1 MTTPLHEAKA
11 SLFRA
16 LGHPVR
22 VRILELLLDGPRP
35 VHELVAQIGIA
46 PANLSQQLAVLRNAG
61 LISDDRQGGAV
72 TYALTSTDTA
82 ALFASARALL
92 ASLLTDQI
100 DLLRQLA
107 NEAGHADGAI
117 RADEA
122 SRL

>member
-1 MTTPLHEAKA
+1 MLGV
-11 SLFRA
+11 SL
-16 LGHPVR
+16 
-22 VRILELLLDGPRP
+22 IQI
-35 VHELVAQIGIA
+35 VAQIGVA

-107 NEAGHADGAI
+107 DEAGQ
-117 RADEA
+117 ADEA

>member
-35 VHELVAQIGIA
+35 VHELVAQIGVA
-46 PANLSQQLAVLRNAG
+46 PANLSQQLAVLRTAG
-61 LISDDRQGGAV
+61 LISDDRQGGAE
-72 TYALTSTDTA
+72 TYALTSADTA

-92 ASLLTDQI
+92 ASLLSDQI
-100 DLLRQLA
+100 DLLRELA
-107 NEAGHADGAI
+107 NEAGHTESAG
-117 RADEA
+117 R
-122 SRL
+122 S

>member
-1 MTTPLHEAKA
+1 MNTPLHEAKA

-35 VHELVAQIGIA
+35 VHELVAQIGVA

-61 LISDDRQGGAV
+61 LISDDRQGGTV
-72 TYALTSTDTA
+72 RYALTSADTA

-92 ASLLTDQI
+92 ASLLSDQI
-100 DLLRQLA
+100 DLLREL
-107 NEAGHADGAI
+107 
-117 RADEA
+117 ADEA
-122 SRL
+122 SQTDDASQRDGATRP